1 LVLFFF
7 AVVVLLEEDLEEEL
21 PPSLPHAAI
30 DRLAASTAAIV
41 SIALSGVLLIGRA
54 PVES

>member
-1 LVLFFF
+1 MLFFF

-21 PPSLPHAAI
+21 HPSLPHAAI